1 MTRPISLLDLDWLG
15 ERIRDLDLQDEL
27 YNATA
32 QLVLAAEA
40 LRTMAVVP
48 YTDQGNA
55 VMAALEAA
63 LRPFLDRERD
73 DRG

>member
-1 MTRPISLLDLDWLG
+1 MNLLDLDWLG
-15 ERIRDLDLQDEL
+15 ERICDLDHQDEL
-27 YNATA
+27 YNSTA

-40 LRTMAVVP
+40 FKNLAVVP

-63 LRPFLDRERD
+63 LRPFLERPARE
-73 DRG
+73 